1 MVALHGADADLKI
14 TRGFALRALRGER
27 TVGVGKTSVRR
38 VFDMTMVVA
47 ATSFVVGG
55 AVS

>member
-1 MVALHGADADLKI
+1 MVALQGADAYLKI

-27 TVGVGKTSVRR
+27 AVGVGKNSVRR
-38 VFDMTMVVA
+38 VFNMTMVVA
-47 ATSFVVGG
+47 ATSFVCGG